1 LNKVNIIGHRVESTH
16 QVNANISHRAVILKY
31 DTGAKCTVI
40 SVGMFDDSLTETD
53 LQKFTAFCEEHCP
66 DKYKENFISATGD
79 LFKGY
84 LVTAHNVKMGN
95 TTLQEFRY
103 YLVVE
108 NKRDIAL
115 VGFDFIDKCN
125 RYADAYG
132 DIHITEFDEDG
143 YGSLDG
149 SMENDEV
156 IAFID
161 SLSA

>member
-1 LNKVNIIGHRVESTH
+1 MNKVNIIGHRIESTH
-16 QVNANISHRAVILKY
+16 QVNTNISQRAVILKY

-40 SVGMFDDSLTETD
+40 SAGMLDDSLTESD
-53 LQKFTAFCEEHCP
+53 LQMFTAFCEKNCP

-79 LFKGY
+79 PFKGY

-95 TTLQEFRY
+95 SVLRDFRY

-115 VGFDFIDKCN
+115 LGFDFIDKCSRSAN
-125 RYADAYG
+125 AYG
-132 DIHITEFDEDG
+132 DIKITEFDEEG
-143 YGSLDG
+143 YGKLDG

-161 SLSA
+161 SLSD